1 MSESSARRA
10 QDYPAVTGRDIAALQ
25 DPRPMIIIGAC
36 SPNGETCFATV
47 IWVTPLSHNPPLIA
61 FALRAKSRTMQLIQ
75 QSRACSVTTLPA
87 TEKAVELAEYC
98 GTTSGNI
105 VDKASQVPHFI
116 ATAENGSPVPV
127 PELAYAWEVCRVN
140 DIQQAGDHLLVIC
153 SVEKA
158 HIDCERDEKG
168 QLIPHD
174 MLLCVQHGTY
184 AADRVL

>member
-1 MSESSARRA
+1 M
-10 QDYPAVTGRDIAALQ
+10 T
-25 DPRPMIIIGAC
+25 IIGAC
-36 SPNGETCFATV
+36 GPNGETCFATV

-75 QSRACSVTTLPA
+75 QSRACSITTLPV
-87 TEKAVELAEYC
+87 TENAVELAEYC

-105 VDKASQVPHFI
+105 VDKASQVPHFT

-158 HIDCERDEKG
+158 HIDCKRDEKG
-168 QLIPHD
+168 RLIPHD

>member
-1 MSESSARRA
+1 
-10 QDYPAVTGRDIAALQ
+10 
-25 DPRPMIIIGAC
+25 
-36 SPNGETCFATV
+36 
-47 IWVTPLSHNPPLIA
+47 
-61 FALRAKSRTMQLIQ
+61 MQLIQ
-75 QSRACSVTTLPA
+75 QSRACSITTLPA

-105 VDKASQVPHFI
+105 VDKAAKVPYFT
-116 ATAENGSPVPV
+116 ATAKNGSPVPV
-127 PELAYAWEVCRVN
+127 PELAYAWEVCGVN

-153 SVEKA
+153 NVEKA
-158 HIDCERDEKG
+158 HIDCERDGKG

>member
-1 MSESSARRA
+1 MSESPARNA
-10 QDYPAVTGRDIAALQ
+10 QDYPAVSGRDIAALQ
-25 DPRPMIIIGAC
+25 DPRPMTIIGAC
-36 SPNGETCFATV
+36 GTHGDTCFATV

-75 QSRACSVTTLPA
+75 ESKACSITTLPA
-87 TEKAVELAEYC
+87 TDDAVKLAEYC

-105 VDKASQVPHFI
+105 IDKASHVAHFT
-116 ATAENGSPVPV
+116 ATTESGALVPV
-127 PELAYAWEVCRVN
+127 PEIAFSWTVCKVN

-153 SVEKA
+153 NVEEA
-158 HIDCERDEKG
+158 HIDCERDGKG
-168 QLIPHD
+168 QLVPHG

>member
-10 QDYPAVTGRDIAALQ
+10 QEYPAVTGRDIAALQ
-25 DPRPMIIIGAC
+25 DPRPMTIIGA
-36 SPNGETCFATV
+36 SGLGGETCFATV

-75 QSRACSVTTLPA
+75 QSRACSITTLPA

-105 VDKASQVPHFI
+105 VNKASQVPHFTE
-116 ATAENGSPVPV
+116 TAENGSPVPV
-127 PELAYAWEVCRVN
+127 PELAYAWEVCGVN

-158 HIDCERDEKG
+158 HIDCERDGKG